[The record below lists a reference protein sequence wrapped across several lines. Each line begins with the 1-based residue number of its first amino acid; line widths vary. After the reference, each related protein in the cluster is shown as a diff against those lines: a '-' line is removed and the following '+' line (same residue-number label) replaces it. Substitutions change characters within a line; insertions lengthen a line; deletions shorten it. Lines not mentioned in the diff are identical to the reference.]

1 MSERVETFPHQK
13 NKTKKN
19 YPETLIALEKTLC
32 ECLLVVQSSIRAN
45 GAV

>member
-13 NKTKKN
+13 KSKKN